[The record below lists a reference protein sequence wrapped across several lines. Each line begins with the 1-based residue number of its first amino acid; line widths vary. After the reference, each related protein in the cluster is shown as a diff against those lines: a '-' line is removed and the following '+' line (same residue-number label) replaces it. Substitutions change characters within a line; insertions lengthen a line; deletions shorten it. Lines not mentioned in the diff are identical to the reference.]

1 MINVHEFHQPLMVES
16 VEEAAD
22 IRIEHPIH
30 FSLRY
35 GNIDGI
41 EGVVWASAGA
51 KAVAEAFEIYFVDC

>member
-1 MINVHEFHQPLMVES
+1 MVES